1 MTPCDNETV
10 ANVDDFPVVDL
21 ECSQPLSNGASAFV
35 GENSEKRACIL
46 EATSIDTEDVTDL
59 SCSQFWQ
66 HTCKDITAYRYVQ
79 KGNTSFGFICPLQ
92 RALWE
97 ENMNAGLKFF
107 TLWTMQP
114 WSLYWKKDVPDFIN
128 ETVKSKTWSTTFG
141 LSPKLSDATSNPTIQ
156 ALIKA
161 YDESGNKKASC
172 WSESKDR
179 HRKFSEE
186 FPNKPNRRVYFRPV
200 QTLNWC
206 CEINW
211 LSHLL
216 CRWMTSIVVNCGN
229 GLPLQIAAGTV
240 WLLSKHSDSSQSSL
254 YFIWACWNTTF

>member
-46 EATSIDTEDVTDL
+46 EATSIDTEDVKDL

-97 ENMNAGLKFF
+97 ENVNAGLKFF

-156 ALIKA
+156 ALIRA
-161 YDESGNKKASC
+161 YDESGNKEKAAETRKRAAGLKAKTFIGNSVKN
-172 WSESKDR
+172 SRISLTGEFTSDQFR
-179 HRKFSEE
+179 HWTDAAKSIGCLTSYADEW
-186 FPNKPNRRVYFRPV
+186 RP
-200 QTLNWC
+200 
-206 CEINW
+206 
-211 LSHLL
+211 LL
-216 CRWMTSIVVNCGN
+216 SIVAMDY
-229 GLPLQIAAGTV
+229 P
-240 WLLSKHSDSSQSSL
+240 
-254 YFIWACWNTTF
+254 YR